1 MIGKIS
7 KTLSYKLV
15 KKAKLWNIL
24 WSDLFPGVEL
34 FKNMNHFPGMIEICR
49 KDLISRNLNK
59 MQNAIP
65 AGLQDFSKTW
75 MLPAEYGDD
84 MNYALNH
91 KRTFIL
97 KPDSGAQGRGIW
109 LTNDLKT
116 NGPHERLI

>member
-59 MQNAIP
+59 MQKLFP
-65 AGLQDFSKTW
+65 QDYKIFPRPGCCRRN
-75 MLPAEYGDD
+75 MG
-84 MNYALNH
+84 M
-91 KRTFIL
+91 I
-97 KPDSGAQGRGIW
+97 
-109 LTNDLKT
+109 
-116 NGPHERLI
+116 